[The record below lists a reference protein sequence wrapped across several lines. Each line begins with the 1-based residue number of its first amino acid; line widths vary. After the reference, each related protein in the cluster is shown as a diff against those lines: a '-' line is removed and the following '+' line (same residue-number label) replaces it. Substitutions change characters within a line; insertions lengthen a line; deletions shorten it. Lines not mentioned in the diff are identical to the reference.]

1 MQDKSDFGKAAALNV
16 VSMVAGYG
24 EVPIVQDVSIKV
36 LPGQIVGVVGPN
48 GAGKSTCLKAIVG
61 IIPKMGGSVLFEGE
75 DVTKVST
82 EGLVRKG
89 MGYVP
94 QLNDVFGPLSVLE
107 NLLMGGYL
115 LGRKEVKLALS
126 SVFEIFPRL
135 EEMSDRSANKLS
147 GGQRKMVALGR
158 ALMLRPRVLVLDEPT
173 ANLSPEMSE
182 VVLHEQV
189 PRLSAAGVG
198 VLVVEQKADLLLS
211 VANWSCVLV
220 AGRIAV
226 SGPTA
231 ELRQRSDFAD
241 LMLGGSGVA
250 SGNSSVS
257 SSK

>member
-1 MQDKSDFGKAAALNV
+1 MRDEMDFEETAALNV

-61 IIPKMGGSVLFEGE
+61 ILPKMSGSVFFEGE
-75 DVTKVST
+75 DVTTVST

-115 LGRKEVKLALS
+115 LGRKEVKLALN
-126 SVFEIFPRL
+126 SVFEVFPRL
-135 EEMSDRSANKLS
+135 EEMGDRSANKLS

-182 VVLHEQV
+182 VVLQEQV

-226 SGPTA
+226 SAPTA
-231 ELRQRSDFAD
+231 ELRQRSDFID
-241 LMLGGSGVA
+241 LMFGGSGV
-250 SGNSSVS
+250 
-257 SSK
+257 